1 MQDVKPR
8 LAWGVTGSGHFLRE
22 SLEVALSL
30 PHCDLFLTRAAEE
43 ILPMYGIT
51 LASLR
56 ERTRVYRDSTAS
68 SVPVGLFYYGHYHTV
83 VIAPATSNT
92 MAKCALGL
100 SDSLVSNMFAQ
111 AGKTR
116 VPVYVY
122 ACDTEPEMDTEAP
135 KDWVKVYPRA
145 IDLEYTRRV
154 GEMEGVTV
162 LDSVEALRVAIEER
176 LRVAPQP
183 TLGEVHRDLD
193 LLIGEGAGSSEP
205 DAGSG
210 TPP

>member
-22 SLEVALSL
+22 SLETALGL
-30 PHCDLFLTRAAEE
+30 PHCDLFLSRAAEE
-43 ILPMYGIT
+43 ILPMYGIS

-92 MAKCALGL
+92 VAKCALGL
-100 SDSLVSNMFAQ
+100 SDSLVSNLFAQ

-116 VPVYVY
+116 VPIYVY

-145 IDLEYTRRV
+145 IDLEYTRRI

-162 LDSVEALRVAIEER
+162 LHSVDALRTAIDQR
-176 LRVAPQP
+176 LQVAPRP
-183 TLGEVHRDLD
+183 TLGEVHQDLD
-193 LLIGEGAGSSEP
+193 GLIREGGP
-205 DAGSG
+205 GGG
-210 TPP
+210 TAV

>member
-8 LAWGVTGSGHFLRE
+8 LAWGITGSGHFLRE
-22 SLEVALSL
+22 SLEVALEL

-116 VPVYVY
+116 VPIYVY

-162 LDSVEALRVAIEER
+162 LHSVEALRVAIDER
-176 LRVAPQP
+176 LKVAPKP

-193 LLIGEGAGSSEP
+193 LLIGEGAGPS
-205 DAGSG
+205 DDGGSG
-210 TPP
+210 PAA